1 MQITLENII
10 IVAGGVLTGLHA
22 GLLYDFSVDIVP
34 SLRKL
39 QAKAHIEMFQSIDK
53 TITNPAFFLSFLG
66 PIILLPLAAF
76 LFRGEPPFA
85 WLAAASLIQIL
96 FCNGVTVTT
105 HLPLNA
111 NLAKVDTSK
120 ISEAEAEKIR
130 QAFQGP
136 SSKWVRFHA
145 VRTWAGIVATALVF
159 LACLSLKA

>member
-1 MQITLENII
+1 MTLESIVL
-10 IVAGGVLTGLHA
+10 VAGGVLTGLHA

-39 QAKAHIEMFQSIDK
+39 KAKAHIEMFQSIDK
-53 TITNPAFFLSFLG
+53 TITNPVFFLSFFG

-96 FCNGVTVTT
+96 LCNGVTVTT

-111 NLAKVDTSK
+111 DLAKVDTGN

-136 SSKWVRFHA
+136 NSKWIRFHA
-145 VRTWAGIVATALVF
+145 VRTLAAIATTALVF
-159 LACLSLKA
+159 VACLSAGQA